1 MVYREEKRQE
11 NIPDW
16 TIKGLREITKFSG
29 RKKKPKSAISLLVC
43 R

>member
-1 MVYREEKRQE
+1 MVYREKEKIK

-16 TIKGLREITKFSG
+16 TIKGLQEITKFSS